1 MAKAEFALRT
11 IAKSALIWL
20 TVAILFASM
29 FGFLLSARPN
39 RPTLNIAEPRIETLL
54 ASEEGETAP

>member
-20 TVAILFASM
+20 TAALLFASL
-29 FGFLLSARPN
+29 FGALLSARPN
-39 RPTLNIAEPRIETLL
+39 RLSLSIAEPGVETVL
-54 ASEEGETAP
+54 ATDESDIAR